1 MRGRDGSKRSAE
13 KRVWGSTVGKSD
25 WHREHVRTEGAQEER
40 QAGASGGV
48 VCKVRLRSLA
58 LLPQAM
64 GHHLD

>member
-1 MRGRDGSKRSAE
+1 MRGCDGSKRSAE

-25 WHREHVRTEGAQEER
+25 WHREHVRTEGVQEER
-40 QAGASGGV
+40 QAGARGGV

-64 GHHLD
+64 GLHLD